1 MAQTKV
7 QLLMPNL
14 GDVIDF
20 DSSTLFMDGADN
32 RVGIRNTNPQYELD
46 VTGTVNA
53 TNFRGNIQV
62 GTIDDWIVHTGD
74 TDTKIGFPAAD
85 KFQVF
90 AGGGPRTTVTSTGL
104 GIGTDSPAQLLNLAS
119 SNPMI
124 RLTDTDGSAYSEIG
138 GESGNLYLYTNDPSR
153 DVIFRGSEEVARI
166 TGDGNL
172 GIGTYTPTQP
182 LHLNRSSSGQA
193 EFGMRLS
200 YENTAGGGTV
210 TNCAVLIGGTG
221 LKFKN
226 YNSSRHFYF
235 ETGNVAIGSNTVPTG
250 TLELSRTNSTDMLT
264 FREVGANAL
273 FAKIG
278 YNSASGTSIL
288 DIRSEGHMRF
298 LTGGNNQQLRID
310 NTGVIETGT
319 AIGASGFD
327 SNARLRVGRAGD
339 CNIAI
344 RVTGNTTSHTG
355 IYFGDSD
362 SSSSGYIQYM
372 HNGDYMRF
380 MTNGASASN
389 ERLRIASDG
398 HVAIGGQF
406 DPESILDVRED
417 KDGAETQIR
426 LYNTDN
432 GDTTTQTAAL
442 YLSPDSR
449 GAAKTGLRAIK
460 ENASFA
466 TNAGRDISLTLNVT
480 QNNAQVE
487 GLRIY
492 SNGNV
497 AINSAGTATNLLDVR
512 KDATSTK
519 VHIGSINGQLGS
531 MPNSSEYGVSLVGNN
546 AEFQIHKDASGNYQ
560 LILGTYQGSIDM
572 PLVFR
577 TDNRQERMRITK
589 GGNVGI
595 NATNPNAKFQIEG
608 DSAYAVTSSGRVVEG
623 IDVNATAGGS
633 GNYGSGIS
641 FGAGATG
648 RAAIVS
654 LQGAAD
660 ADNVGLAVIT
670 HPTGTGAADGVE
682 KLRITSAGDL
692 IVGGESV
699 GEAGSFGIQQSGH
712 VRTVLASGTV
722 GDTLFGAIGGVSNGF
737 QINTAANN
745 NQIYTFHNGS
755 SIGLRISA
763 DGKVGLGIDPVYSF
777 QQRRSGHCEWV
788 IGSSTAGGATL
799 VFDGDANGDASGGDY
814 SHIRHTT
821 DGNMEYAARNGSG
834 NAAHHMF
841 KTNTNEQL
849 RIHDDGI
856 VAQPFGPT
864 QHNGGSAT
872 AIINTTGRFK
882 VGGNQFQTNY
892 KQNMGTGIGWYTIAI
907 NSGGRASGRIGIR
920 ETYSSRHQACV
931 FYAAHHYGGSSNQN
945 CINTIFSSGRHSG
958 NPIGAIRIK
967 AYGVYDGALLQVYV
981 RDASHGLQA
990 YLLGDNMQD
999 QGWIMK
1005 DWITDGTDPGGM
1017 SNWSAINSN
1026 GGVAAYS
1033 DMNEIQGGGASFDG
1047 HVIPGRDNT
1056 ATLGRGSYR
1065 WNTIYG
1071 MSSSINTSDE
1081 TLKQDIASLT
1091 TAEMNAA
1098 KRLSAL
1104 FKTYR
1109 WKESVVEKGTD
1120 KARTHSG
1127 IIAQSIKTAMEAE
1140 SLDPNK
1146 YSFYCIDEWYE
1157 DSEGTKLSLNTATRE
1172 GDSVEEGTNAELGGS
1187 IVVPS
1192 GFNKVTRYSVRYEEL
1207 FAFIAAYNEQRFAS
1221 IESRLTAL
1229 ES

>member
-7 QLLMPNL
+7 QLLQPDL

-20 DSSTLFMDGADN
+20 DASTLFVDGADN
-32 RVGIRNTNPQYELD
+32 RIGIRNTNPQYELD
-46 VTGTVNA
+46 VTGTINA
-53 TNFRGNIQV
+53 TNFRGNISV

-104 GIGTDSPAQLLNLAS
+104 GIGTDSPS
-119 SNPMI
+119 
-124 RLTDTDGSAYSEIG
+124 
-138 GESGNLYLYTNDPSR
+138 
-153 DVIFRGSEEVARI
+153 
-166 TGDGNL
+166 
-172 GIGTYTPTQP
+172 QP

-210 TNCAVLIGGTG
+210 TNCGVLVGSTG

-226 YNSSRHFYF
+226 YNSTRHFYF

-273 FAKIG
+273 FARIG

-327 SNARLRVGRAGD
+327 SNARLRVGRASD

-362 SSSSGYIQYM
+362 SASSGYIQYM

-380 MTNGASASN
+380 MTNGASASD
-389 ERLRIASDG
+389 ERLRIDSSGKIGISRTPTQHPLEIQHASEPTVSLWRGSTKGSALQAQSGGTYLYSYQNAPLIFSVNSANGFTERMKIDQNGVVTATGTSDG
-398 HVAIGGQF
+398 VLQLDTSDSRGAFIRFGQGGSYHHMIGCADGLVAGPDKEDLGLRAKDNMVFCTNGANEVLRITSAGTVGINRSSPDSNSMLDVMSDKTGTTVNSNRVALFRTNGGGRDAHITLSNSSNTPVHIGQLSSNLYFTTNNEERLRIKSDGYVAIGGYG
-406 DPESILDVRED
+406 DPNSILDIREN

-426 LYNTDN
+426 LFNTDN
-432 GDTTTQTAAL
+432 GNTTTQTAAL

-449 GAAKTGLRAIK
+449 GTAATGIRAIK
-460 ENASFA
+460 ENADFS
-466 TNAGRDISLTLNVT
+466 TNAGRDIALSLNTV

-487 GLRIY
+487 GLRI
-492 SNGNV
+492 
-497 AINSAGTATNLLDVR
+497 
-512 KDATSTK
+512 
-519 VHIGSINGQLGS
+519 
-531 MPNSSEYGVSLVGNN
+531 
-546 AEFQIHKDASGNYQ
+546 AS
-560 LILGTYQGSIDM
+560 D
-572 PLVFR
+572 
-577 TDNRQERMRITK
+577 
-589 GGNVGI
+589 
-595 NATNPNAKFQIEG
+595 
-608 DSAYAVTSSGRVVEG
+608 
-623 IDVNATAGGS
+623 
-633 GNYGSGIS
+633 
-641 FGAGATG
+641 
-648 RAAIVS
+648 
-654 LQGAAD
+654 GAA
-660 ADNVGLAVIT
+660 
-670 HPTGTGAADGVE
+670 
-682 KLRITSAGDL
+682 
-692 IVGGESV
+692 
-699 GEAGSFGIQQSGH
+699 
-712 VRTVLASGTV
+712 
-722 GDTLFGAIGGVSNGF
+722 
-737 QINTAANN
+737 
-745 NQIYTFHNGS
+745 TF
-755 SIGLRISA
+755 A
-763 DGKVGLGIDPVYSF
+763 GKVGLGVSPTYAF
-777 QQRRSGHCEWV
+777 QQLRSGAVEWV
-788 IGSSTAGGATL
+788 IGSSNAGSVAL

-841 KTNTNEQL
+841 KTNTTEQF

-892 KQNMGTGIGWYTIAI
+892 KQNTGVGWYTIAI

-967 AYGVYDGALLQVYV
+967 AYGTYDGALLQVYL
-981 RDASHGLQA
+981 RDASHGVTA

-999 QGWIMK
+999 QGWVMK
-1005 DWITDGTDPGGM
+1005 DWIADGTDPGGM

-1026 GGVAAYS
+1026 GGVSAYS

-1047 HVIPGRDNT
+1047 HVIPGRDDT
-1056 ATLGRGSYR
+1056 VTLGRGSYR
-1065 WNTIYG
+1065 WDEIFCMNSSNT
-1071 MSSSINTSDE
+1071 TSDE
-1081 TLKQDIASLT
+1081 RLKQDIASLT

-1098 KRLSAL
+1098 KRMSAL

-1109 WKESVVEKGTD
+1109 WKNRVAEKGD
-1120 KARTHSG
+1120 KARTHTG
-1127 IIAQSIKTAMEAE
+1127 IIAQQVKAALEAE
-1140 SLDPNK
+1140 SLDPKK
-1146 YSFYCIDEWYE
+1146 YSFYCFNEWYE
-1157 DSEGTKLSLNTATRE
+1157 DSEGTKLPIETATRE
-1172 GDSVEEGTNAELGGS
+1172 GDSVEEGTNATLGGN
-1187 IVVPS
+1187 IVVPT
-1192 GFNKVTRYSVRYEEL
+1192 GFEKKSLYSIRISEL
-1207 FAFIAAYNEQRFAS
+1207 LAFIAAYNEQRFAS